1 MIKPNLLY
9 ILILMPKVKSQLGFT
24 LIELLIV
31 IVVIG
36 ILAGIL
42 VTMINVTEY
51 QAQARDAR
59 RMNDVLSLQ
68 TAIIDSLA
76 NQGITLMDTAGCAD
90 CDSTTG
96 SDEIDGTGWVKFNN
110 IRGRGLIDV
119 ISVLPTDSVNDANYH
134 FEYYSDGIDFE
145 INAFFESDRYSINAQ
160 QDGGNDDA
168 VYERGFNLTL
178 K

>member
-1 MIKPNLLY
+1 
-9 ILILMPKVKSQLGFT
+9 MPKLRPQSGFT

-42 VTMINVTEY
+42 VMLIDVSEY

-59 RMNDVLSLQ
+59 RMNDVLSVQ
-68 TAIIDSLA
+68 TAIVDSLA

-90 CDSTTG
+90 CTSLTG
-96 SDEIDGTGWVKFNN
+96 TDDIDGTGWVKFNN
-110 IRGRGLIDV
+110 VRGRGLIDV
-119 ISVLPTDSVNDANYH
+119 ISVLPTDPVNDASYH
-134 FEYYSDGIDFE
+134 FEYYSDGLDFE
-145 INAFFESDRYSINAQ
+145 INAFFESERYQINAS

-168 VYERGFNLTL
+168 VYERGFNLSL
-178 K
+178 N